1 MYNKGWES
9 NLYKDKKTKKLQK
22 HYIYNKQWRNKNE
35 GVKYD
40 FEDTKRE
47 GGNQKCRHFGMCL
60 KLNNLS
66 ASNK

>member
-47 GGNQKCRHFGMCL
+47 GGN
-60 KLNNLS
+60 
-66 ASNK
+66 